1 VPRSTAKAMV
11 GHKTDSIYQRYAIVD
26 EQMHREAAA
35 KLDTWNAEQK
45 VKAEAAR
52 RGQVRRFKKR

>member
-1 VPRSTAKAMV
+1 MV

-35 KLDTWNAEQK
+35 KLDVWNTEQK
-45 VKAEAAR
+45 AKAEAER
-52 RGQVRRFKKR
+52 RAQLRRFNRRRSG